1 MLLVSCSDTPPPPV
15 DTSAADQK
23 AIRDG
28 EVAWNGDF
36 AAKDPARLASHYAD
50 DASLMV
56 PDLPLMKGKDAILS
70 GLKTMMA
77 DKNLTISF
85 ATASVDVSKAGDIAY
100 SQGAYSMT
108 ATNPKTKK
116 VVAEKGK
123 YVTVYK
129 KQADGKWKAIADI
142 DNADAPAV
150 PVVGPRVARVSKK
163 APVVRKKKK

>member
-1 MLLVSCSDTPPPPV
+1 
-15 DTSAADQK
+15 
-23 AIRDG
+23 
-28 EVAWNGDF
+28 
-36 AAKDPARLASHYAD
+36 
-50 DASLMV
+50 MV